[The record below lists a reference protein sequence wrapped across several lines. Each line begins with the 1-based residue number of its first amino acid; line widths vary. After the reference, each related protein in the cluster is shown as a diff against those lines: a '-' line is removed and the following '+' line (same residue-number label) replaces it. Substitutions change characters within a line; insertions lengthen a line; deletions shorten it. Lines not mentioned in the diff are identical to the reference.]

1 MADVDSI
8 RRYTRGSTP
17 TLDGGDRE
25 YLQRELDK
33 VAQTIRSLISVMTLL
48 ETRIAALEP

>member
-8 RRYTRGSTP
+8 RRYARGSTP

-33 VAQTIRSLISVMTLL
+33 LQQTIRSLITVMTLL
-48 ETRIAALEP
+48 EARIVALEP